1 MGDASEGF
9 FTPPPP
15 PKSASPPRILIVG
28 AGSRG
33 QTYARSVTSV
43 TNGVVVAVAEPDP
56 YRRGLVGKECIAG
69 WGGPDGAYPPPKGS
83 SFANWR
89 EFVAWERARRERA
102 AAASGNGHV
111 PEGIDAAF
119 VCVQDE
125 MHREVVL
132 GLAELGGIHIMCEKP
147 LATRLADC
155 VEMYR
160 ALRRSNAPGAGQQQ
174 QRGLVFSIGHVMRYS
189 PHNMELRRL
198 LLQDRVVGEIL
209 DVVHTEPIGHWHFAH
224 SYVRGNWR
232 REDTS
237 APSLLAKCCH
247 DVDLLLWL
255 LCSPPTC
262 AAPTTEG
269 QPGPHIPSTVS
280 SSGSLKLFKQSRKP
294 REAGAAT
301 NCLSCPIES
310 SCQFSAKRIY
320 VDGNDGDAMRS
331 LDSSN
336 RDWPVDVVLP
346 DIESYGDKAQARAA
360 LLAELAKDYGSNAP
374 DSAVRARNWFGR
386 CVWESDN
393 DVCDSQVVT
402 ITWDEEQVASPGG
415 GGDSGS
421 SPGRGAKTA
430 TLHMVAQ
437 TKKICQRYTHVYGE
451 HGEVY
456 ADSAT
461 ITVEDFRTG
470 RTTVHRPRL
479 ESLGHGGG
487 DNGLARQFVLAVDR
501 VKNHGWDADRAQR
514 EHVGCTLDDVLR
526 SHAVVFCAEDARKGR
541 AVVDFGRWWRDEVE
555 AGLAAE

>member
-1 MGDASEGF
+1 MGDAGGIF
-9 FTPPPP
+9 LTPPPP

-33 QTYARSVTSV
+33 QTYARSVTSATV
-43 TNGVVVAVAEPDP
+43 GIIVAVAEPDA
-56 YRRGLVGKECIAG
+56 YRRHVVGKECIAG
-69 WGGPDGAYPPPKGS
+69 WSGPDAASPPEGS

-102 AAASGNGHV
+102 AQQHAV
-111 PEGIDAAF
+111 PEGVDAAF

-155 VEMYR
+155 VEMFR
-160 ALRRSNAPGAGQQQ
+160 ALRRSSAPGGPGAA

-189 PHNMELRRL
+189 PHNIELRRL

-255 LCSPPTC
+255 LCSPPKCT
-262 AAPTTEG
+262 ADDGEGAPG
-269 QPGPHIPSTVS
+269 LGPHVPATVS
-280 SSGSLKLFKQSRKP
+280 SAGSLKLFKQSRKP
-294 REAGAAT
+294 QEAGAAT

-320 VDGNDGDAMRS
+320 VDGNDGDAMQS
-331 LDSSN
+331 LGSSN
-336 RDWPVDVVLP
+336 RSWPVNVVVP
-346 DIESYGDKAQARAA
+346 DIESYSDKAQAKAA
-360 LLAELAKDYGSNAP
+360 LLATLAEDYDANAP
-374 DSAVRARNWFGR
+374 DSEVRARNWFGR

-402 ITWDEEQVASPGG
+402 MTWDEEEAPSGG
-415 GGDSGS
+415 GAGS
-421 SPGRGAKTA
+421 SSSKGRGAKTA

-437 TKKICQRYTHVYGE
+437 TKKICHRYTHVYGE
-451 HGEVY
+451 HGELY
-456 ADSAT
+456 ADSTT

-470 RTTVHRPRL
+470 QTTVYRPRL
-479 ESLGHGGG
+479 ETLGHGGG
-487 DNGLARQFVLAVDR
+487 DNGLTRQFVLAVDR
-501 VKNHGWDADRAQR
+501 VKNQGWTADRAQR
-514 EHVGCTLDDVLR
+514 EHIGCTLDDILR
-526 SHAVVFCAEDARKGR
+526 SHAVVFCAEQARKRR
-541 AVVDFGRWWRDEVE
+541 AVVDFQRWWRDEVE
-555 AGLAAE
+555 ASLAAAE